1 MEAST
6 IISIII
12 VALLVI
18 AFIIWIAWQ
27 IKKKGLKQFATEM
40 IVKAEDMY
48 EQGQNSEKL
57 NFVIDKVIDML
68 PGVLQFFITREAV
81 KNFVQSVFDT
91 VKKALDYV
99 PKKTV
104 GNMSIEK

>member
-99 PKKTV
+99 PKKE
-104 GNMSIEK
+104 N

>member
-1 MEAST
+1 MEIQT

-18 AFIIWIAWQ
+18 AFIIWLVWQ

-99 PKKTV
+99 PKKE
-104 GNMSIEK
+104 N